1 MGLGKKDIVKNISSK
16 ALFSSSQSNKFL
28 EFFLQFIKNNKTSKI
43 KISNFGTFRFEKTK
57 SRLGRNPKTKEN
69 FLIQSFLKLKLKPS
83 QKIKDILN

>member
-43 KISNFGTFRFEKTK
+43 KISNFGIFFAHNTPPRI
-57 SRLGRNPKTKEN
+57 GRNPKTKKEYQIKSRTK
-69 FLIQSFLKLKLKPS
+69 LSFKAS
-83 QKIKDILN
+83 QKVKSLIN